1 MLPVSWNGS
10 DTIYKRLIRPFVLRH
25 QKEIDTAIDEAVGAT
40 RSALKEGQFVIAV
53 FFLSIL
59 QYLLM
64 VQNRIVRFSITTT
77 RAYTHFNTKYVTDI
91 RLRPQSGRPT
101 VPC

>member
-40 RSALKEGQFVIAV
+40 RTALKEGQ
-53 FFLSIL
+53 L
-59 QYLLM
+59 
-64 VQNRIVRFSITTT
+64 
-77 RAYTHFNTKYVTDI
+77 
-91 RLRPQSGRPT
+91 
-101 VPC
+101 